1 MMVPRLFT
9 LLLLLLPTIVPVL
22 TAQEEYRTY
31 RQREPQQR
39 AGTNLWSQP
48 AYRQPVC
55 MEWVD
60 DRLLVVG
67 CRKTGELLT
76 VDVEQRRMVDGLVT
90 GEGIDGLLYDRSC
103 NLLVTW
109 HRKESQ
115 VRCWAR
121 KDQQWISLATI
132 NTPID
137 PRSVVWQ
144 KEENRLWVACGW
156 SRQIACYAVS
166 WIDKGLSVEMEG
178 LTDCDFCPGKLCL
191 LEDSDRLLVAD
202 AFGGALGIL
211 DTSSRIWAG
220 CHDFLGQ
227 AIAQSQP
234 TSDGRLLLLHG
245 SLNPTS
251 QTIQNDIHWGV
262 LMANDLRWMEID
274 RLLSQQGENIYNG
287 SRVHPVGVP
296 TRGSGELTSFQT
308 DADGR
313 IAITIGGMDQVALGT
328 EDAYTFR
335 YLPVGD
341 YPIDCRFS
349 PDGRSLW
356 VLNAFSDSLTQIDLQ
371 KGAVLDE
378 LMVSPKRTLSDV
390 EAGELHF
397 HDASLSHDGW
407 MSCASCHVE
416 GHGNGLLVDTLG
428 DGHYGAPK
436 RVLSLLGLRGTEPFG
451 WTGKDAELRDQI
463 GRSIA
468 STMHRD
474 YPVSPEVLDQ
484 LVAFCESLPAPPGVR
499 AARRVAEG
507 PEVARGKM
515 LFQQWD
521 CVRCHQGTLYTS
533 GQPEQIDLEDE
544 RGNRRFSPPSLK
556 GVSQRAPV
564 FFHSGIHRTLADV
577 IGDSRH
583 SGLEELDPEDVADLV
598 AFLESL

>member
-1 MMVPRLFT
+1 MMVQRP
-9 LLLLLLPTIVPVL
+9 LLLFLLILATHISVS
-22 TAQEEYRTY
+22 TAEEEYRPY
-31 RQREPQQR
+31 RQGEANPRS
-39 AGTNLWSQP
+39 GTQLWNQP

-60 DRLLVVG
+60 EQLLVVG

-76 VDVEQRRMVDGLVT
+76 VDVERRRMVDGLVT
-90 GEGIDGLLYDRSC
+90 GEAIDGLLYDRLQ

-109 HRKESQ
+109 HRKDSQ
-115 VRCWAR
+115 VRCWTR
-121 KDQQWISLATI
+121 RDQQWISLATI
-132 NTPID
+132 DTPMD

-144 KEENRLWVACGW
+144 KGANRLWVACGW
-156 SRQIACYAVS
+156 SRQIACYAIS
-166 WIDKGLSVEMEG
+166 RSDTQLSAELVG
-178 LTDCDFCPGKLCL
+178 LTDCDFSPGKLCL
-191 LEDSDRLLVAD
+191 LEDSGRLLVAD
-202 AFGGALGIL
+202 AFGGALGML
-211 DTSSRIWAG
+211 DTETRLWAG
-220 CHDFLGQ
+220 RHDFLGQ
-227 AIAQSQP
+227 AIARLQP

-274 RLLSQQGENIYNG
+274 RLLSQEGENIYSG

-308 DADGR
+308 DPEGR
-313 IAITIGGMDQVALGT
+313 IAVTIGGVDQVAIGS
-328 EDAYTFR
+328 EEAYTFR

-341 YPIDCRFS
+341 YPVDCRFS
-349 PDGRSLW
+349 SDGRSLW

-371 KGAVLDE
+371 QGAVLDD
-378 LMVSPKRTLSDV
+378 LKLAPRRALS
-390 EAGELHF
+390 EAEQGELHF
-397 HDASLSHDGW
+397 HDATLSHDGW

-451 WTGKDAELRDQI
+451 WTGKDAKLRDQI
-463 GRSIA
+463 ERSIA

-474 YPVSPEVLDQ
+474 SPASPEVLDQ
-484 LVAFCESLPAPPGVR
+484 LVAFCESLPAAPGIRV
-499 AARRVAEG
+499 ARRVAEG
-507 PEVARGKM
+507 SEVARGKV
-515 LFQQWD
+515 LFEQWD
-521 CVRCHQGTLYTS
+521 CVRCHQGTLFTS
-533 GQPEQIDLEDE
+533 GQPERIELEDE

-583 SGLEELDPEDVADLV
+583 SGLEHLDPEDVADLV
-598 AFLESL
+598 AYLESL

>member
-1 MMVPRLFT
+1 MMGSRPWFFF
-9 LLLLLLPTIVPVL
+9 LLLLSTIVPVL
-22 TAQEEYRTY
+22 TAEEKYRTY
-31 RQREPQQR
+31 RQGEAKQR
-39 AGTNLWSQP
+39 SGTHLWTQP

-55 MEWVD
+55 MEWLD
-60 DRLLVVG
+60 DRLLVLG

-76 VDVEQRRMVDGLVT
+76 VDVEQRRVVDGMVI
-90 GEGIDGLLYDRSC
+90 GEGVDGLLYDRSC

-109 HRKESQ
+109 HRKDSQ
-115 VRCWAR
+115 VRCWSR
-121 KDQQWISLATI
+121 RDQQWISLATI
-132 NTPID
+132 DTPMD

-144 KEENRLWVACGW
+144 KGANRLWVACGW

-166 WIDKGLSVEMEG
+166 SVGEQLAAELEG
-178 LTDCDFCPGKLCL
+178 ITDCEFCPGKLCL
-191 LEDSDRLLVAD
+191 LEDSSRLLVAD
-202 AFGGALGIL
+202 AFGGTLGIL
-211 DTSSRIWAG
+211 DTSMRLWAG
-220 CHDFLGQ
+220 SHDFLGQ
-227 AIAQSQP
+227 AIAQMQP

-274 RLLSQQGENIYNG
+274 RLLSQQGDNIYSG

-308 DADGR
+308 DAEGR
-313 IAITIGGMDQVALGT
+313 IAVTIGGMDQVAIGS

-335 YLPVGD
+335 YLSVGD
-341 YPIDCRFS
+341 YPLDCRFS

-371 KGAVLDE
+371 QSAVLDD
-378 LMVSPKRTLSDV
+378 LLLSPQRVFS
-390 EAGELHF
+390 EAEEGELHF
-397 HDASLSHDGW
+397 HDAALSHDGW

-436 RVLSLLGLRGTEPFG
+436 RVLSLLGLQGTEPFG
-451 WTGKDAELRDQI
+451 WTGRDAKLRDQI
-463 GRSIA
+463 ERSIA

-474 YPVSPEVLDQ
+474 YPAAPEVLDK

-499 AARRVAEG
+499 VARRVAEK
-507 PEVARGKM
+507 PEVARGKK
-515 LFQQWD
+515 LFEQWD
-521 CVRCHQGTLYTS
+521 CVRCHQGALYTS
-533 GQPEQIDLEDE
+533 GQPERIDLADE
-544 RGNRRFSPPSLK
+544 RGNRWFSPPSLK

-577 IGDSRH
+577 VGDSRH
-583 SGLEELDPEDVADLV
+583 SGLERLDPKDVADLV

>member
-1 MMVPRLFT
+1 MIVPRPFILFFSLLFT
-9 LLLLLLPTIVPVL
+9 WVPGVE
-22 TAQEEYRTY
+22 AGEEYRPY
-31 RQREPQQR
+31 RKDEPKQRS
-39 AGTNLWSQP
+39 GTQLWSEP

-60 DRLLVVG
+60 GRLLVVG

-76 VDVEQRRMVDGLVT
+76 VDVEQRRLVDGLVT
-90 GEGIDGLLYDRSC
+90 GEGIDGLLYDRSR

-109 HRKESQ
+109 HRKDSQ
-115 VRCWAR
+115 VRCWSR
-121 KDQQWISLATI
+121 RGQQWISLATI
-132 NTPID
+132 DTPID

-144 KEENRLWVACGW
+144 QGANRLWVACGW
-156 SRQIACYAVS
+156 SRQIACYAISQV
-166 WIDKGLSVEMEG
+166 GEQLSAEMVGITE
-178 LTDCDFCPGKLCL
+178 CEFSPGKLCFL
-191 LEDSDRLLVAD
+191 QDSDRLLVAD

-211 DTSSRIWAG
+211 DAEARCWVG
-220 CHDFLGQ
+220 RHDFLGQ
-227 AIAQSQP
+227 AIAQLQP
-234 TSDGRLLLLHG
+234 TSDGRLLMLHG

-274 RLLSQQGENIYNG
+274 RLLSQQGENIYSG

-308 DADGR
+308 DKDGR
-313 IAITIGGMDQVALGT
+313 IAVTIGGMDQVAIGS
-328 EDAYTFR
+328 EEAYTFR

-341 YPIDCRFS
+341 YPLDCRFS

-371 KGAVLDE
+371 QGAVLDE
-378 LMVSPKRTLSDV
+378 LILSPQRALS
-390 EAGELHF
+390 EAEEGELHF
-397 HDASLSHDGW
+397 HDAKLSHDGW

-428 DGHYGAPK
+428 DGHYGSPK
-436 RVLSLLGLRGTEPFG
+436 RVLSLLVLRGTEHFG
-451 WTGKDAELRDQI
+451 WTGKDVKLRDQI
-463 GRSIA
+463 ERSIA

-474 YPVSPEVLDQ
+474 SPVSPEVLDQ
-484 LVAFCESLPAPPGVR
+484 LVAFCESLPAAPGVR

-507 PEVARGKM
+507 PEVVRGKM
-515 LFQQWD
+515 LFQQWGCD
-521 CVRCHQGTLYTS
+521 RCHQGTSYTS
-533 GQPEQIDLEDE
+533 GQPERIDLEDE
-544 RGNRRFSPPSLK
+544 RGNRLFSPPSLK

-564 FFHSGIHRTLADV
+564 FFHSGIHRTLAEV
-577 IGDSRH
+577 IGDTRH
-583 SGLEELDPEDVADLV
+583 TGLERLEPEDVADLV